1 MGNREEIIQKA
12 LADFKSGK
20 ISSLRAAATAYG
32 VPKSTLSNRLH
43 GSQPHAIAHEAH
55 QRLTPDQEVLLVDW
69 ILDLDSLGFPPS
81 PARTLDMARRIL
93 AMNKDTKPLGKDW
106 VQKFKQR
113 HPRVTS
119 CIGKKIDAKRIQGT
133 QPDAIREFYDRFEAT
148 QINYGVIPENIWNM
162 DEHGIALG
170 ICTNSIVLAASG
182 KKHTKVQAPENRE
195 WVTIIETIS
204 ALGRKT
210 RPVIIF
216 KGKNPQSSWFDIKE
230 VPDWF
235 YTQTENAWTS
245 NDLALAWLCK
255 VFIPE
260 TKPDD
265 DSYRILLM
273 DGHGSHETVDFMYEC
288 HKHKI
293 RLVYLPPHS
302 SHVLQPLD
310 LGTFASV
317 KSRYRA
323 EIANISFLDDAAPIK
338 KRRFLECYQK
348 IREEAMA
355 PRITQSGWKATGLY
369 PFDRSKG
376 LMLN

>member
-1 MGNREEIIQKA
+1 
-12 LADFKSGK
+12 
-20 ISSLRAAATAYG
+20 
-32 VPKSTLSNRLH
+32 
-43 GSQPHAIAHEAH
+43 
-55 QRLTPDQEVLLVDW
+55 
-69 ILDLDSLGFPPS
+69 
-81 PARTLDMARRIL
+81 
-93 AMNKDTKPLGKDW
+93 
-106 VQKFKQR
+106 
-113 HPRVTS
+113 
-119 CIGKKIDAKRIQGT
+119 
-133 QPDAIREFYDRFEAT
+133 
-148 QINYGVIPENIWNM
+148 
-162 DEHGIALG
+162 
-170 ICTNSIVLAASG
+170 
-182 KKHTKVQAPENRE
+182 VQAPENRE

-216 KGKNPQSSWFDIKE
+216 KGKNPQSSWFDIKK

-376 LMLN
+376 LNSSQLRIQQPSERPRTPTQPKTTQNLIDPLLQTPKNQRNVYEAIQAMRGSETVPRSARTALAKAGKAIGQLAARCALHEATISKQNLQLEGFKIQKTKKRVRVDPNTRFADIENIQRAIDESKTRQAHLEAMDIENQFKKASEQAMAAKMEDYMFEFPVF